1 MFTNIFIIILLL
13 ILWIIGGFV
22 VQILYAL
29 HYRNEPD
36 ELWYKAATFAF
47 NVALSVANRWTK

>member
-13 ILWIIGGFV
+13 ILWIVCGFV

-47 NVALSVANRWTK
+47 NTTMSAINRWTK